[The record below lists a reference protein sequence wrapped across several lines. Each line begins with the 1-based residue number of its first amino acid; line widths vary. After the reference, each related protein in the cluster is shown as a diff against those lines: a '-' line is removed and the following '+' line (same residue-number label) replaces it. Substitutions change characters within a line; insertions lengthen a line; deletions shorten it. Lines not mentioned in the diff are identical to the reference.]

1 MGILTDLIKQFASAR
16 EALERHA
23 VRDTGD
29 YAEVLVAEA
38 LKACRN
44 TSGVTKG
51 FDVLCATRGKI
62 EARSRTLPR
71 DGRNEDRL
79 EIPRAKANGFAL
91 LAGVLFNSDLTVRGG
106 FLLPHDDAISL
117 SSRQKFLRIPFSVG
131 AAHPN
136 AQDITQLLRDAQA
149 RV

>member
-1 MGILTDLIKQFASAR
+1 MGTLTDLMKQFASAR
-16 EALERHA
+16 EALEKHS

-38 LKACRN
+38 LSACRN

-51 FDVLCATRGKI
+51 FDVLCDNRGKI
-62 EARSRTLPR
+62 EVRSRTLPR

-79 EIPRAKANGFAL
+79 EIPEAKVNGFAV

-117 SSRQKFLRIPFSVG
+117 SAKQKYLRIPFSVG

-136 AQDITQLLRDAQA
+136 AQDITQLLHDAQA

>member
-1 MGILTDLIKQFASAR
+1 MGNLTDLMKQFASAR
-16 EALERHA
+16 EALERYA

-38 LKACRN
+38 LMAYRN
-44 TSGVTKG
+44 TSGVMKG
-51 FDVLCATRGKI
+51 FDVFCDTRGKI
-62 EARSRTLPR
+62 EVRSRTLPR

-79 EIPRAKANGFAL
+79 EIPQSKVNGFAV
-91 LAGVLFNSDLTVRGG
+91 LAGVLFNSDLTISGG

-117 SSRQKFLRIPFSVG
+117 SCRQKFLRIPFLVG
-131 AAHPN
+131 AEHPN
-136 AQDITQLLRDAQA
+136 ALDITQLLRYAQE

>member
-1 MGILTDLIKQFASAR
+1 MGILTDLMKQFASAR
-16 EALERHA
+16 EALENHA

-38 LKACRN
+38 LKANRN
-44 TSGVTKG
+44 TSGVMKG
-51 FDVLCATRGKI
+51 FDVLCDTRGKI
-62 EARSRTLPR
+62 EVRSRTLPR

-79 EIPRAKANGFAL
+79 EIPQAKVNGFDI
-91 LAGVLFNSDLTVRGG
+91 LAGVLFNSDLTIRGG

-117 SSRQKFLRIPFSVG
+117 SAKQKFFRIPFSVG

-136 AQDITQLLRDAQA
+136 AQNITQLLLDAQI
-149 RV
+149 RI

>member
-1 MGILTDLIKQFASAR
+1 MGILTDLMKQFAAAR
-16 EALERHA
+16 EALELHA

-38 LKACRN
+38 LKAHRN
-44 TSGVTKG
+44 TSGVIKG
-51 FDVLCATRGKI
+51 FDVFCDIRGKI
-62 EARSRTLPR
+62 EVRSRTLPR

-79 EIPRAKANGFAL
+79 EIPQAKVNGFAV
-91 LAGVLFNSDLTVRGG
+91 LAGVLFNSDLTIRGG
-106 FLLPHDDAISL
+106 FLLPHDDAVSL

-131 AAHPN
+131 AAQPN
-136 AQDITQLLRDAQA
+136 ALNITQLLREAQE